1 MKKIFLF
8 CLALLCM
15 AAIVNAQQKEE
26 RNTGDFKAISVGI
39 PADVFI
45 TRGKNHKVVIE
56 GNSKDMADIETVV
69 ERNSLKI
76 RHENSQWW
84 GSRRS
89 KNRIVI
95 YITTPE
101 LTGVSLAGSGRV
113 KSNDPFSSKEF
124 DANISGSGKME
135 LNITVDE
142 IDIDI
147 SGSGKMILAGSS
159 KEADISISGSGDLEA
174 EAFRVNE
181 ADINIMGSGTCR
193 LHVREKI
200 DSRIMGSGNIYF
212 AGDPKHVNNNSMGSG
227 RIKKL

>member
-8 CLALLCM
+8 CLALCM

-26 RNTGDFKAISVGI
+26 RSTGDFTAISVGI

-56 GNSKDMADIETVV
+56 GNSEDMADMETVV
-69 ERNSLKI
+69 ERNILKI
-76 RHENSQWW
+76 RQENSQWW

-142 IDIDI
+142 IDINI

-159 KEADISISGSGDLEA
+159 KEADINISGSGDIEA
-174 EAFRVNE
+174 EAFKVSE

-193 LHVREKI
+193 LHVMEKL